1 MEGHKNTHIKNV
13 KKKQAY
19 LCSNCDFPSDEI
31 GVLQP
36 CAHVFCLSC
45 AALMSDC
52 AMYVFVEHII
62 DVLRCFTMYMCSTA
76 APKRYRN

>member
-1 MEGHKNTHIKNV
+1 MEGVMEEHQNTHIKDV

-19 LCSNCDFPSDEI
+19 FCSNCDFPSDEI

-45 AALMSDC
+45 ASLMSEC
-52 AMYVFVEHII
+52 VMYVFVEHIVYVI
-62 DVLRCFTMYMCSTA
+62 MNYMEQ
-76 APKRYRN
+76 